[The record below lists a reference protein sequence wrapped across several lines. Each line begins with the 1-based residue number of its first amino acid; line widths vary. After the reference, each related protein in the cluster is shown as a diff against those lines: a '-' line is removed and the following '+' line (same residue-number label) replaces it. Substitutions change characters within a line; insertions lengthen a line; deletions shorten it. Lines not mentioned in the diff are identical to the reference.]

1 VVAFQVGLIPGVL
14 QLGINPEPRFVPI
27 KSFCNACEDA
37 REFCSA
43 IRLFAYKVNSLGA
56 GWTGHHTD
64 YSYYS
69 LLLCWSGESMC
80 DFNP

>member
-1 VVAFQVGLIPGVL
+1 VEM
-14 QLGINPEPRFVPI
+14 GIKPEPRFVPMEP
-27 KSFCNACEDA
+27 FCDMFEDD
-37 REFCSA
+37 RELDCA
-43 IRLFAYKVNSLGA
+43 IHLFKYGVNSLGA

-80 DFNP
+80 DF